1 MPIDTFLLGSL
12 SICHRVCKT
21 DRPRGEG
28 GMISKRFWGA
38 AITRTGSRSGDIHIQ
53 KPLCMQMLTTS
64 SEMFLGPA
72 HKDFNFQP
80 KHKSNSY
87 EIEAEG

>member
-1 MPIDTFLLGSL
+1 LMLSDT
-12 SICHRVCKT
+12 
-21 DRPRGEG
+21 DYRG
-28 GMISKRFWGA
+28 
-38 AITRTGSRSGDIHIQ
+38 
-53 KPLCMQMLTTS
+53 

-72 HKDFNFQP
+72 HKDFQFQP

>member
-1 MPIDTFLLGSL
+1 MYGKI
-12 SICHRVCKT
+12 
-21 DRPRGEG
+21 
-28 GMISKRFWGA
+28 
-38 AITRTGSRSGDIHIQ
+38 
-53 KPLCMQMLTTS
+53 LTMN

-72 HKDFNFQP
+72 HPDFRFEP

>member
-1 MPIDTFLLGSL
+1 M
-12 SICHRVCKT
+12 
-21 DRPRGEG
+21 
-28 GMISKRFWGA
+28 
-38 AITRTGSRSGDIHIQ
+38 Q
-53 KPLCMQMLTTS
+53 KPLRMQMLTVG

>member
-1 MPIDTFLLGSL
+1 MEKGL
-12 SICHRVCKT
+12 S
-21 DRPRGEG
+21 EG
-28 GMISKRFWGA
+28 GESLLIGA
-38 AITRTGSRSGDIHIQ
+38 CCGGG
-53 KPLCMQMLTTS
+53 

-72 HKDFNFQP
+72 HKDFKFAP

>member
-1 MPIDTFLLGSL
+1 MSL
-12 SICHRVCKT
+12 
-21 DRPRGEG
+21 
-28 GMISKRFWGA
+28 KRFSVA
-38 AITRTGSRSGDIHIQ
+38 TTFKTGSRSGNMFLSQ
-53 KPLCMQMLTTS
+53 TLRLQMLKLC